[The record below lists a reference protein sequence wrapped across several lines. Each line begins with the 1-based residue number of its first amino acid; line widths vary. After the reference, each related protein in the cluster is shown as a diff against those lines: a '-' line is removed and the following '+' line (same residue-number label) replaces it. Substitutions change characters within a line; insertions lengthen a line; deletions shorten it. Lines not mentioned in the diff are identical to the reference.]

1 MKKQIITA
9 VLIGGLFGL
18 SLPAAAQIT
27 IQPPPSAEPRGLET
41 PPGERLV
48 NPQIDIPAYTTQA
61 ILQAERRRLRHERNL
76 FQIKLDLKANQVYFD
91 NWAKGGDNN
100 FNGSSVLFIQHR
112 HTRDRLTRSLTF
124 DARYGMSI
132 IDTTVFKSEDKFTL
146 NHTLEWKIRENWSFS
161 GIANLQSQFA
171 RGYKSRTDN
180 EWVSGFMSPGTLDLS
195 LGLTYTPKYW
205 KITLSPVTGS
215 MYFVLNDSLSRR
227 GIGKVD
233 PGKHFKPMVGPSL
246 SVDFQKKF
254 AKGFI
259 EYRTQFFT
267 FYNFTLSPVARWEN
281 WLDFYITRWMKTSFY
296 WYLIYDRQESK
307 LPRLSEGK
315 YLQMNYSLGL
325 AFTFNYRNKS

>member
-1 MKKQIITA
+1 MRKAAFIA
-9 VLIGGLFGL
+9 LFMCL
-18 SLPAAAQIT
+18 SLAAAAQIT
-27 IQPPPSAEPRGLET
+27 IQSQPSADPRELEMR
-41 PPGERLV
+41 PDERLV

-61 ILQAERRRLRHERNL
+61 IQLAEKRRLRRERNY
-76 FQIKLDLKANQVYFD
+76 FEIKLDLKANQIYFE

-124 DARYGMSI
+124 DARYGMSV

-146 NHTLEWKIRENWSFS
+146 KYAMDWRIRENWSFS
-161 GIANLQSQFA
+161 GTANLQSQFA
-171 RGYKSRTDN
+171 KGYKSRTDN

-195 LGLTYTPKYW
+195 LGLTYNPQYW

-215 MYFVLNDSLSRR
+215 MHFVLNDSLSRK

-233 PGKHFKPMVGPSL
+233 PGKHVKPMVGPSL
-246 SVDFQKKF
+246 SIDFKKKF
-254 AKGFI
+254 AKDFI

-267 FYNFTLSPVARWEN
+267 FYNFTLSPMARWEN

-296 WYLIYDRQESK
+296 WYLIYDRQESR

-315 YLQMNYSLGL
+315 YLQMNYSIGL
-325 AFTFNYRNKS
+325 AFTFNYKNK